1 MAQSSWRQE
10 ENGVSPC
17 PSHKYPLVLYIVYTN
32 LLHVHTYLDAYPHTH
47 TYTHTH
53 TVGAGVKA
61 PNEMKPVHHQL
72 HLNLSQRHHPPN
84 DTSTAS
90 LSQNETFSAQWEQLA
105 GHLGLTEADV
115 EHCREHGCGD
125 REEACHQ
132 MLRTWKNRSGSQA
145 SVARLADAVLQI
157 RDYSLLE
164 LLNDACTQ

>member
-1 MAQSSWRQE
+1 MHTCLNA
-10 ENGVSPC
+10 
-17 PSHKYPLVLYIVYTN
+17 YI
-32 LLHVHTYLDAYPHTH
+32 PTH
-47 TYTHTH
+47 TYIYTH

-61 PNEMKPVHHQL
+61 PSEMKPVHHQL
-72 HLNLSQRHHPPN
+72 HFNLSQNHHPLN

-90 LSQNETFSAQWEQLA
+90 LSQNRTFSAQWEQLA

-115 EHCREHGCGD
+115 EHCREYGCGD

-132 MLRTWKNRSGSQA
+132 MLRTWKNRNGSQA

-164 LLNDACTQ
+164 LLNDVCTQ